1 MVDEARV
8 ERTLRRNKFALW
20 VSNPDMITDCFGPS
34 FGDTEDMFIQNVM
47 LALTIVIPSALC
59 LAAWKLNTAK
69 VRDITTSDC
78 VLGLNRNIDS
88 GQFSVETETNSG
100 RSILPNFIVSISAF
114 LGGVYAVDAFGVFS
128 QFIQRLL
135 R

>member
-1 MVDEARV
+1 
-8 ERTLRRNKFALW
+8 
-20 VSNPDMITDCFGPS
+20 MITDCFGPS

-88 GQFSVETETNSG
+88 GQFSVETETDSG
-100 RSILPNFIVSISAF
+100 RNILLNFSVSISAF